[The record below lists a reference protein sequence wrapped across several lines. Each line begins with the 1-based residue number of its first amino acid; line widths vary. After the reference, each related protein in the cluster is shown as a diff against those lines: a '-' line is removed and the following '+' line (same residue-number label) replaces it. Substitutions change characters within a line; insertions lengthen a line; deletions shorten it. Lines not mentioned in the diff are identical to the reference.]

1 MNVFSISEIVDLGI
15 EKEKKRRDF
24 YAAVSEYFKDK
35 DMKELFIKLKNW
47 EEEHIKKFSEMRDAI
62 KEPKETD
69 SYEGEMDA
77 YMQAL
82 VDDRLYSQVAPISF
96 KNNVKT
102 PMDAISY
109 GIGFEKDAILFF
121 NEIVKYTADSRKEIV
136 KKLIEEEKKHIVYLA
151 SLRQKLQEGA

>member
-24 YAAVSEYFKDK
+24 YAMVSQHFDDK
-35 DMKELFIKLKNW
+35 DMKELFVKLKNW

-69 SYEGEMDA
+69 SYKGEMDA

-82 VDDRLYSQVAPISF
+82 VEDKLYSQVSPGNF

-102 PMDAISY
+102 QMDAISY

-121 NEIVKYTADSRKEIV
+121 NEMVKYTADSRKEIV
-136 KKLIEEEKKHIVYLA
+136 EKLIGEEKKHIVYLA
-151 SLRQKLQEGA
+151 LLRQKLSGR

>member
-1 MNVFSISEIVDLGI
+1 MNVFTISEIVDLGI

-35 DMKELFIKLKNW
+35 DMKDLFIKLKNW
-47 EEEHIKKFSEMRDAI
+47 EEEHIKKFSEMRGAI

-82 VDDRLYSQVAPISF
+82 VDDKLYSQVAPGNF
-96 KNNVKT
+96 RDNVKT

-109 GIGFEKDAILFF
+109 GIGFEKDAVLFF
-121 NEIVKYTADSRKEIV
+121 NEIVKYTVDTRKEIV
-136 KKLIEEEKKHIVYLA
+136 EKLIDEEKKHIIYLA
-151 SLRQKLQEGA
+151 LLRRKLSAR